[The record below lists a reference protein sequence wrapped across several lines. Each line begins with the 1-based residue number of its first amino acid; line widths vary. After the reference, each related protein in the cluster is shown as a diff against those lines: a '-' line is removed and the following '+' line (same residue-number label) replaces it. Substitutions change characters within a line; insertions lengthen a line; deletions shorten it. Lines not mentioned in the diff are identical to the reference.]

1 MQKEVKM
8 EDLKFSNDMQM
19 LSEII
24 GKELTIKVI
33 AHMSG
38 INIYIPKPDYQVIQ
52 YYHDQLGS
60 NVKKTAQHLGV
71 SERMVYRAIAA
82 KDNEER
88 QLNLFDESTNT
99 NKIKKY
105 GKQHNRGCLQPQ

>member
-1 MQKEVKM
+1 M
-8 EDLKFSNDMQM
+8 EDIKFSNDMRM

-60 NVKKTAQHLGV
+60 NVKKTAQYLGV
-71 SERMVYRAIAA
+71 SERMVYRAIGA

-88 QLNLFDESTNT
+88 QLNMFEDNT